1 MAKCSISLPEDLL
14 KKLSQLGNRTDE
26 IATKA
31 LEAGGEV
38 VLRQTKSNLIAVIGK
53 DTKAPSQSTGQL
65 VAALGL
71 SRVLVD
77 RNGNYNIKIGFDEY
91 RKDGSSNAAVA
102 NILEYGKHN
111 QPARPFLKPAKNKS
125 KTEALET
132 MKRVIEE
139 EANK

>member
-1 MAKCSISLPEDLL
+1 MAKCSVSLPEDLIQ
-14 KKLSQLGNRTDE
+14 KLSQLGNRTDE

-38 VLRQTKSNLIAVIGK
+38 VLRQTKSNLIAAIGK

-71 SRVLVD
+71 TRVLVD

-125 KTEALET
+125 KAEALET

-139 EANK
+139 EVSK

>member
-1 MAKCSISLPEDLL
+1 MAKCSVSLPEDLL
-14 KKLSQLGNRTDE
+14 EKLSQLGNRTDE

-71 SRVLVD
+71 TRVLVD

-125 KTEALET
+125 KAEALET

-139 EANK
+139 EVNK

>member
-71 SRVLVD
+71 TRVLVD

-125 KTEALET
+125 KAEALET

-139 EANK
+139 EVNK

>member
-1 MAKCSISLPEDLL
+1 MAKCSVSLPEDLL

-71 SRVLVD
+71 TRVLVD

-125 KTEALET
+125 KAEALET

-139 EANK
+139 EVNK

>member
-1 MAKCSISLPEDLL
+1 MAKCSVSLPEDLL

-38 VLRQTKSNLIAVIGK
+38 VLRQTKSNLIAAIGK

-125 KTEALET
+125 KAEALET

-139 EANK
+139 EVNK

>member
-1 MAKCSISLPEDLL
+1 MAKCSVSLPEDLL

-38 VLRQTKSNLIAVIGK
+38 VLRQTKSNLIAAIGK

-71 SRVLVD
+71 TRVLVD

-125 KTEALET
+125 KAEALET

-139 EANK
+139 EVSK

>member
-139 EANK
+139 EVNK

>member
-1 MAKCSISLPEDLL
+1 MAKCSVSLPEDLL

-38 VLRQTKSNLIAVIGK
+38 VLRQTKSNLIAAIGK

-71 SRVLVD
+71 TRVLVD

-125 KTEALET
+125 KAEALET

-139 EANK
+139 EVNK

>member
-1 MAKCSISLPEDLL
+1 MAKCSVSLPEDLL

-139 EANK
+139 EVNK